1 MRSPIIA
8 FSLFAA
14 VSPSLVSA
22 APTPQSPRLGNDVM
36 GHSMP
41 TDLKYPH
48 RFAFPRNDNA
58 VSKLLGGVS
67 AGGTSTSS
75 AQSPSDGD
83 SQGKTHHP
91 SGLTPAGDASLPG
104 DAAVD
109 TASGTGSKPPAEPKP
124 PAMPP
129 VRTGSNYTPNV
140 PVPGGDGPRP
150 NTGSSDDSSSSSD
163 TL

>member
-41 TDLKYPH
+41 TDLKYPQ
-48 RFAFPRNDNA
+48 RFAFPRNDNP

-67 AGGTSTSS
+67 AEGTP
-75 AQSPSDGD
+75 APPQ
-83 SQGKTHHP
+83 
-91 SGLTPAGDASLPG
+91 PAGDVPSTTALASPAAADPVDPASLSSPP
-104 DAAVD
+104 VD
-109 TASGTGSKPPAEPKP
+109 TAGGNTGHRAPAEPKEP
-124 PAMPP
+124 GMPRVP
-129 VRTGSNYTPNV
+129 TSPDYTPNV
-140 PVPGGDGPRP
+140 PVPGGNGPRP
-150 NTGSSDDSSSSSD
+150 NTGSSDSSSTD